1 MTGRSEPRRGPA
13 SQDRGL
19 AATWVNQTAA
29 DFGPSS
35 AGRSASVESL
45 PDAKARKVYGNWLE
59 RCRQFKELEVSF
71 DASAGV
77 LWCHMNPIG
86 RPSVTS
92 GLVEEGCEL
101 QCSVKRV
108 FEEVS
113 SSGLHPVRYMVWD
126 SKIPGVFNLGGDLRL
141 FSQLI
146 RQGDRA
152 GLLAYAT
159 ACVQVVYNN
168 IVGLGL
174 PILTISL
181 VEGDALGGGFEKA
194 LSTNV
199 LIAERGTRFG
209 LPEVLFGLFPGMGAY
224 SLISRRIGSAQAKRM
239 VLSGRV
245 YGAEELYELGL
256 VDVLTEPGEGR
267 ETVDDYVARNA
278 RHHAA
283 QCAVFRADQRVNPL
297 AYEELHD
304 IALIWVE
311 TALSLEEPDLRK
323 MERLAAAQDR
333 RRAAAVSQGQ
343 TKAP

>member
-1 MTGRSEPRRGPA
+1 MMGRSEPRHGLDAQGRAETA
-13 SQDRGL
+13 S
-19 AATWVNQTAA
+19 WVDQAVVKL
-29 DFGPSS
+29 GPSS
-35 AGRSASVESL
+35 AGRSAAVESL
-45 PDAKARKVYGNWLE
+45 TQAKVRKVCGNWLE
-59 RCRQFKELEVSF
+59 RCRRFKELEVSF
-71 DASAGV
+71 DDSTGV
-77 LWCHMNPIG
+77 LWCYMNPAG

-92 GLVEEGCEL
+92 GLVEEGREL

-108 FEEVS
+108 FEELS
-113 SSGLHPVRYMVWD
+113 PSGLHPVRYMVWG
-126 SKIPGVFNLGGDLRL
+126 SKIPGVFNLGGDLEL
-141 FSQLI
+141 FSRLI
-146 RQGDRA
+146 REGDQA
-152 GLLAYAT
+152 GLVAYAT
-159 ACVQVVYNN
+159 ACVDVVYNN

-174 PILTISL
+174 PVLTISL

-245 YGAEELYELGL
+245 YSAEELYEMGL
-256 VDVLTEPGEGR
+256 VDVLSEPGAGR
-267 ETVDDYVARNA
+267 EAIDDFVARSA

-297 AYEELHD
+297 AYEELYD

-311 TALSLEEPDLRK
+311 TALSLKEPDLRR

-333 RRAAAVSQGQ
+333 RRANAKPRG
-343 TKAP
+343 

>member
-1 MTGRSEPRRGPA
+1 
-13 SQDRGL
+13 
-19 AATWVNQTAA
+19 
-29 DFGPSS
+29 
-35 AGRSASVESL
+35 
-45 PDAKARKVYGNWLE
+45 
-59 RCRQFKELEVSF
+59 
-71 DASAGV
+71 
-77 LWCHMNPIG
+77 
-86 RPSVTS
+86 
-92 GLVEEGCEL
+92 
-101 QCSVKRV
+101 
-108 FEEVS
+108 
-113 SSGLHPVRYMVWD
+113 MVWD

-141 FSQLI
+141 FSRLI
-146 RQGDRA
+146 REGDQA

-159 ACVQVVYNN
+159 ACVDVVYNN

-245 YGAEELYELGL
+245 YCAEELYELGL
-256 VDVLTEPGEGR
+256 VDVLSEPGEGR
-267 ETVDDYVARNA
+267 QTVDDFIARNT

-297 AYEELHD
+297 AYEELYD

-311 TALSLEEPDLRK
+311 AVKRK
-323 MERLAAAQDR
+323 GVPR
-333 RRAAAVSQGQ
+333 RRNDPPSRTLGSKCALPLTRWGPRRLQHGVPGSIVVPSREVTTA
-343 TKAP
+343 TPRLRLR

>member
-1 MTGRSEPRRGPA
+1 MSGRNEPRQGPGNQSRGH
-13 SQDRGL
+13 
-19 AATWVNQTAA
+19 AAAWVDQAA
-29 DFGPSS
+29 VDLDLSSS
-35 AGRSASVESL
+35 ARSASVESL
-45 PDAKARKVYGNWLE
+45 PDARARKAYGNWLE
-59 RCRQFKELEVSF
+59 RCRQFKELQVSF

-92 GLVEEGCEL
+92 GLVEGGRGL
-101 QCSVKRV
+101 QSSVKRI
-108 FEEVS
+108 FEELS
-113 SSGLHPVRYMVWD
+113 SSGQSPVRYMVWD

-141 FSQLI
+141 FSRLI
-146 RQGDRA
+146 REGDQA

-159 ACVQVVYNN
+159 ACVDVVYNN

-245 YGAEELYELGL
+245 YCAEELYELGL
-256 VDVLTEPGEGR
+256 VDVLSEPGEGR
-267 ETVDDYVARNA
+267 QTVDDFIARNT

-297 AYEELHD
+297 AYEELYD

-311 TALSLEEPDLRK
+311 TALSLVEPDLRK

-333 RRAAAVSQGQ
+333 RRAAARPQSRTNG
-343 TKAP
+343 P